1 MDYTIDN
8 VTDIAIDSFRNDY
21 SDTDYSKTA
30 KGRLSLM
37 ITFND
42 DDECRYRIDVP
53 INAMDYTHE
62 AVEGV
67 NCMIEQDKQDTKN
80 HMMELVERYS
90 DEDRMVLAKQIL
102 ADAGI
107 ATDCMENK

>member
-1 MDYTIDN
+1 MDYTVDN
-8 VTDIAIDSFRNDY
+8 VTSITIDSFRNDY
-21 SDTDYSKTA
+21 SDTNNYLEAT
-30 KGRLSLM
+30 KGKLTLLV
-37 ITFND
+37 TFNN
-42 DDECRYRIDVP
+42 EEGGYRVDVP

-102 ADAGI
+102 HDAGYAAI
-107 ATDCMENK
+107 LPNK

>member
-1 MDYTIDN
+1 MDYTVDN
-8 VTDIAIDSFRNDY
+8 ITGITIDSFRNDY
-21 SDTDYSKTA
+21 SDTDYSKAT

-37 ITFND
+37 ITFNN
-42 DDECRYRIDVP
+42 DDECKYRIDVP

-67 NCMIEQDKQDTKN
+67 NSMIEQDKQNTKN

-102 ADAGI
+102 HDAGYAAI
-107 ATDCMENK
+107 LPAK